1 MSCLGDSWDRPDAL
15 YFLWQT
21 SRFTPRMDRVAAA
34 LKLLLYSAILHHSKT
49 LDSSGGPHG
58 NQFRNVQNR
67 FKNLIAEVYDNC
79 LAKIL

>member
-1 MSCLGDSWDRPDAL
+1 MSSLGDSWDRPDAP

-34 LKLLLYSAILHHSKT
+34 LKLLLYSAVLHHSKT
-49 LDSSGGPHG
+49 FSGGPHG
-58 NQFRNVQNR
+58 NQFRNGQNR
-67 FKNLIAEVYDNC
+67 FKQLIAEVYDYC